1 MSDKVREQIKWL
13 VGELL
18 RNTSGNVVMHIVYDE
33 RKKRKHKSIK
43 AVRRL
48 LSSQT
53 KRAVLPFH
61 LPISKLLSYTKSRN
75 ETR

>member
-33 RKKRKHKSIK
+33 RKKEAQVYQGGEKVAIISDE
-43 AVRRL
+43 A
-48 LSSQT
+48 SSFTFPLTDKQIAELYEIT
-53 KRAVLPFH
+53 K
-61 LPISKLLSYTKSRN
+61 
-75 ETR
+75 